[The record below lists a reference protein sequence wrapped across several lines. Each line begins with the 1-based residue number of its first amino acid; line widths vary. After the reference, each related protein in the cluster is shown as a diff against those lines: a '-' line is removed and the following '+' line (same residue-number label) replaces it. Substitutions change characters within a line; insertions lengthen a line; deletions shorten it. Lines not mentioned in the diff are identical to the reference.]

1 MWGNVTAF
9 GATGKILTHVWQ
21 DEGHVSRSGQ
31 LEWGFI
37 VNYTFHSSWVD
48 VIFYYY
54 YFLFFTAGVLNSF

>member
-21 DEGHVSRSGQ
+21 DECHVSRSGQ

-37 VNYTFHSSWVD
+37 VNYTFHNSWVD
-48 VIFYYY
+48 VIYY
-54 YFLFFTAGVLNSF
+54 